1 MLDVFMVDKKLIG
14 EDFETTVQA
23 YLMRDEEF
31 NLQPEYILSSSLR
44 KLGYD
49 GNKLWFW
56 NGNLQTTNLEV
67 NNGYLQDILANND
80 VEKFYRSLSLDALNY
95 LGY

>member
-1 MLDVFMVDKKLIG
+1 MLDEVMIDEELIG
-14 EDFETTVQA
+14 IDYETTVQA
-23 YLMRDEEF
+23 YLARDEKF
-31 NLQPEYILSSSLR
+31 NLQPDYIFSHSLR

-49 GNKLWFW
+49 GNKLCFL
-56 NGNLQTTNLEV
+56 NGNLQNDNLEM
-67 NNGYLQDILANND
+67 NHGNLQDILANND

>member
-1 MLDVFMVDKKLIG
+1 MLDVFVIDEELVG
-14 EDFETTVQA
+14 EDYETTVRA
-23 YLMRDEEF
+23 YLARDEKY
-31 NLQPEYILSSSLR
+31 NLQAEYILSHSLR

-56 NGNLQTTNLEV
+56 NGNLQTTNLEM
-67 NNGYLQDILANND
+67 NHGNLQDILANKD

>member
-1 MLDVFMVDKKLIG
+1 MLDVFVIDEELIG
-14 EDFETTVQA
+14 VDYETTVRA
-23 YLMRDEEF
+23 YLARDERY
-31 NLQPEYILSSSLR
+31 NLEAEKILSHSLK

-49 GNKLWFW
+49 GNKLCFL
-56 NGNLQTTNLEV
+56 NGNLQNDNLEM
-67 NNGYLQDILANND
+67 NHGILQDILANND

>member
-1 MLDVFMVDKKLIG
+1 MLDHVMIDEELIG
-14 EDFETTVQA
+14 EDFETTVRA
-23 YLMRDEEF
+23 YLARDEEL
-31 NLQPEYILSSSLR
+31 NLQADDILSDGLR

-49 GNKLWFW
+49 GNKIWFW
-56 NGNLQTTNLEV
+56 NNNCKTTNLEM
-67 NNGYLQDILANND
+67 NHGLLQEILANKD